1 MAKSSA
7 EKKAAGRK
15 RPASSSVKKA
25 PAGKKPTG
33 GSRTPAASQAKHETQ
48 TAPARA
54 GKSRQPSGKT
64 SGAAPGNPSAQ
75 RKTVLPAQ
83 PTPPPE
89 QPPRLLR
96 ETKSTAAA
104 LALLEKSIKLIFWKD
119 YRRARAELLSLI
131 QNHPAES
138 EILARARSY
147 LQICEREDKALHKV
161 AVASDQL
168 YTLGVIEHNRGNY
181 DAAVAIFHQ
190 SLVKHSESDFVY
202 YALAASCALRGDA
215 EQALAHLR
223 KAIALNEANRV
234 YAKND
239 TDFNSLHERGE
250 FADLVGMTQHG
261 RGDAAL
267 T

>member
-1 MAKSSA
+1 MAKSSP
-7 EKKAAGRK
+7 EKKPAGK
-15 RPASSSVKKA
+15 KKSASSSVKKG
-25 PAGKKPTG
+25 PAGKKAAG
-33 GSRTPAASQAKHETQ
+33 GSQFSADTKAKHQTQ
-48 TAPARA
+48 SAPAKARKDSQPAGRA
-54 GKSRQPSGKT
+54 GGATPGDPS
-64 SGAAPGNPSAQ
+64 SH
-75 RKTVLPAQ
+75 RKKVLAVQ

-96 ETKSTAAA
+96 ETKGTVAA
-104 LALLEKSIKLIFWKD
+104 LALLEKGIKLIFWKD
-119 YRRARAELLSLI
+119 YRRARAELNSLI
-131 QNHPAES
+131 QSHPAEP

-147 LQICEREDKALHKV
+147 LQICEREEKALHKP
-161 AVASDQL
+161 AVASDQI

-181 DAAVAIFHQ
+181 DAAIALFSQ
-190 SLVKHSESDFVY
+190 SLAKNPESDFVY

-215 EQALAHLR
+215 EQALGHLR

-239 TDFNSLHERGE
+239 ADFISLHERGE

-261 RGDAAL
+261 RGEATL